1 MTGITGMV
9 RELKMFPLTIT
20 GEPEESISSVAT
32 LHGYSQQYG
41 MSLRGGGGAA
51 REIQRRGE
59 ERITRNWREIRG
71 EEGGRNTLV
80 AAPDCTAAA
89 WPGLTV

>member
-1 MTGITGMV
+1 MV

-41 MSLRGGGGAA
+41 MSLRGGGGSAGNT
-51 REIQRRGE
+51 EERRGE
-59 ERITRNWREIRG
+59 N
-71 EEGGRNTLV
+71 N
-80 AAPDCTAAA
+80 
-89 WPGLTV
+89 

>member
-41 MSLRGGGGAA
+41 MSLRGGGEAA
-51 REIQRRGE
+51 SKAEDSIDKL
-59 ERITRNWREIRG
+59 TRSSLENS
-71 EEGGRNTLV
+71 EGNSV
-80 AAPDCTAAA
+80 SDSAAQSK
-89 WPGLTV
+89 